1 MLAVRKIK
9 WLKVRNLLDIFLL
22 IVVGDFDVPAVGLE
36 IDGLLL
42 SKAFV
47 IH

>member
-1 MLAVRKIK
+1 MKITR
-9 WLKVRNLLDIFLL
+9 LKARNLLDIFLL
-22 IVVGDFDVPAVGLE
+22 VFVGDFDVPAVGLE
-36 IDGLLL
+36 IDRLFL